1 MIIKFA
7 YQDFLADR
15 KFKNTTQTNI
25 GNYERTLGLFIE
37 YCLELGVINI
47 EDVSQSHVRNYLID
61 CQERGNKPSTVNM
74 KTMII
79 RAFFNYLV
87 EEKIVSENMTRR
99 VKLHKEDCL

>member
-47 EDVSQSHVRNYLID
+47 EDVSQSHVRNYL
-61 CQERGNKPSTVNM
+61 
-74 KTMII
+74 
-79 RAFFNYLV
+79 L
-87 EEKIVSENMTRR
+87 IVRR
-99 VKLHKEDCL
+99 EGSRVQLI